1 MSEEEVLNVESGKLD
16 EINQKTRLLK
26 GLMFDDLGVH
36 RKGDPLVESKRSNN
50 VFKLSSEGR
59 PFKVEKEHTSING
72 NPSSIQTSKA
82 SIITKDATING
93 VEFVSDSSNDSVTQV
108 QVNESA
114 TAVFIGCTFRRSSSG
129 TGATMVVV
137 DSGAFAIFIG
147 CKFLQGTYP
156 VLNNTSV
163 GYCTLIG
170 CYKTGGTGNYNDP
183 AGNAVT
189 TLGSL

>member
-1 MSEEEVLNVESGKLD
+1 MSD
-16 EINQKTRLLK
+16 EIVDVNLDKLSEVNLNTRHNDAASFR
-26 GLMFDDLGVH
+26 GLDVTN
-36 RKGDPLVESKRSNN
+36 KNNALVETKKSNN
-50 VFKLSSEGR
+50 NLRVAAESR
-59 PFKVEKEHTSING
+59 PFKVEKEHTTISG
-72 NPSSIQTSKA
+72 SPSTIETAKTSF
-82 SIITKDATING
+82 ITKDAMVNG
-93 VEFVSDSSNDSVTQV
+93 VEFTSSTENDSVTQV
-108 QVNESA
+108 QVNATA
-114 TAVFIGCTFRRSSSG
+114 TAVFIGCTFRRSASG
-129 TGATMVVV
+129 AGTTMVIV

-156 VLNNTSV
+156 VLNNAAA

>member
-1 MSEEEVLNVESGKLD
+1 MSEEIVDVSLDTLSEVNLNTRRNDAVSLLGLD
-16 EINQKTRLLK
+16 VTNKNNA
-26 GLMFDDLGVH
+26 
-36 RKGDPLVESKRSNN
+36 LVEVKKSNN
-50 VFKLSSEGR
+50 NLRIAAESR
-59 PFKVEKEHTSING
+59 PFKVEKEHTTISG
-72 NPSSIQTSKA
+72 GPSTIETAKTSF
-82 SIITKDATING
+82 ITKDATING
-93 VEFVSDSSNDSVTQV
+93 VEFTSSVENDSVTQV
-108 QVNESA
+108 HVNA
-114 TAVFIGCTFRRSSSG
+114 TATAMFVGCTFRRSSSG
-129 TGATMVVV
+129 AGTTMVIV

-183 AGNAVT
+183 DGNAVT

>member
-1 MSEEEVLNVESGKLD
+1 MSEEEVLNTDAKKLD
-16 EINQKTRLLK
+16 EVNQKTRLLK
-26 GLMFDDLGVH
+26 GFWFDGLGVH
-36 RKGDPLVESKRSNN
+36 RKNDPLVESKTSNN
-50 VFKLSSEGR
+50 VFKLSAEGK

-72 NPSSIQTSKA
+72 NPSSIQTSKT

-93 VEFVSDSSNDSVTQV
+93 VEFASNASNDSVTQV
-108 QVNESA
+108 QVNAEA
-114 TAVFIGCTFRRSSSG
+114 TAVFVGCTFRRSASG
-129 TGATMVVV
+129 SGATMVVV
-137 DSGAFAIFIG
+137 DEGAFAIFIG

-170 CYKTGGTGNYNDP
+170 CYKTGGTGNFNDP
-183 AGNAVT
+183 DGNAVT

>member
-1 MSEEEVLNVESGKLD
+1 MSEEEVLNVESDKLD

-26 GLMFDDLGVH
+26 GLMFDDLDVH

-72 NPSSIQTSKA
+72 NPSSIQTSKT

-129 TGATMVVV
+129 VGATMVVV